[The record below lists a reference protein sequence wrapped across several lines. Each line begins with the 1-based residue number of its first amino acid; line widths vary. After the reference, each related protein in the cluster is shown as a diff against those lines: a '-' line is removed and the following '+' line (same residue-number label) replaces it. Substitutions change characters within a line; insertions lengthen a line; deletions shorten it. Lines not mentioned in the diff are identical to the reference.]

1 MVSADEVKKLIQDGL
16 ANLKKNQLD
25 EALKKFN
32 KALNEDPKNT
42 MAWNNK
48 GVVLR
53 KQGKINEALECYNK
67 ALSFDPKLTRA
78 MLNKAR
84 ALKVQKKF
92 DLALF
97 TYEEILEIEIEHPIA
112 IAESERVRILL
123 SKRAQLK
130 SIDKQTKEQE
140 IEENAKLIDRKEEL
154 IEFLEESKT
163 SISDN
168 VEGITDMFTH
178 GIKEE
183 AIEQRDKIKQAIISF
198 NDQMLNRIELI
209 ADEFITL
216 DFEEECRE
224 MIDAWDDFK
233 NTKIDE
239 LQKLE

>member
-1 MVSADEVKKLIQDGL
+1 MESSDEVKKLIQTGL
-16 ANLKKNQLD
+16 ANLKKNRLD
-25 EALKKFN
+25 EALKNFN
-32 KALNEDPKNT
+32 QALNKDPNNT

-53 KQGKINEALECYNK
+53 KQGKIDEALDCYNK
-67 ALSFDPKLTRA
+67 ALALDPELTRA

-97 TYEEILEIEIEHPIA
+97 SYEEILEIDSEHPIA
-112 IAESERVRILL
+112 IVESERVRILL
-123 SKRAQLK
+123 SKRAQLA
-130 SIDKQTKEQE
+130 SVDKQSKDKEV
-140 IEENAKLIDRKEEL
+140 EENALLDEKKEEL
-154 IEFLEESKT
+154 IEFLEESRL
-163 SISDN
+163 SIADS
-168 VEGITDMFTH
+168 VEGITEMFTH

-183 AIEQRDKIKQAIISF
+183 AIEQRDKIKQAIVSF
-198 NDQMLNRIELI
+198 NDQMLNRIELM

-233 NTKIDE
+233 NTKIEE
-239 LQKLE
+239 LQKLV

>member
-1 MVSADEVKKLIQDGL
+1 MVSSDEVKKLIQDGL
-16 ANLKKNQLD
+16 TNLKNNRLD
-25 EALKKFN
+25 EALKNFN
-32 KALNEDPKNT
+32 QALNADPKST

-53 KQGKINEALECYNK
+53 KQGKIEDALECYNK
-67 ALSFDPKLTRA
+67 ALSLDPELTRA

-97 TYEEILEIEIEHPIA
+97 SYEEILEIDPEHPIA

-123 SKRAQLK
+123 SKRAQMK
-130 SIDKQTKEQE
+130 AENKQTKDKEFEEIALLEDKKQE
-140 IEENAKLIDRKEEL
+140 LA
-154 IEFLEESKT
+154 EFLEESRT
-163 SISDN
+163 SIADN
-168 VEGITDMFTH
+168 VEGITEMFTH

-198 NDQMLNRIELI
+198 NDQILNRIELM
-209 ADEFITL
+209 ADEFLTL

-224 MIDAWDDFK
+224 MIDAWDNFK
-233 NTKIDE
+233 NIKIDE
-239 LQKLE
+239 LLKLE

>member
-32 KALNEDPKNT
+32 KALNEDSKNT

-53 KQGKINEALECYNK
+53 KQGKIEEALECYNK

-84 ALKVQKKF
+84 AFKVQKKF

-123 SKRAQLK
+123 SKRAQMK

>member
-1 MVSADEVKKLIQDGL
+1 MVSSDEVKKLIQKGL
-16 ANLKKNQLD
+16 DNLKKNRLEAALENFNQ
-25 EALKKFN
+25 ALKQ
-32 KALNEDPKNT
+32 EPKNT

-53 KQGKINEALECYNK
+53 KQGKIDEALNCYNN

-84 ALKVQKKF
+84 ALKIQKKF

-97 TYEEILEIEIEHPIA
+97 TYEEMLEIDSEHPIA

-123 SKRAQLK
+123 SKRAQMRT
-130 SIDKQTKEQE
+130 IDKQTKEQE
-140 IEENAKLIDRKEEL
+140 IEENIKLVERKQEL
-154 IEFLEESKT
+154 IEFLEESRS
-163 SISDN
+163 SITDS
-168 VEGITDMFTH
+168 VEGITEMFTH

-198 NDQMLNRIELI
+198 NNQMLNRIELI

-224 MIDAWDDFK
+224 LIDTWDDFK
-233 NTKIDE
+233 NSMIDE
-239 LQKLE
+239 LQRLE

>member
-1 MVSADEVKKLIQDGL
+1 
-16 ANLKKNQLD
+16 
-25 EALKKFN
+25 
-32 KALNEDPKNT
+32 

-53 KQGKINEALECYNK
+53 KQGKIEDALECYNK
-67 ALSFDPKLTRA
+67 ALSIDPELTRA

-97 TYEEILEIEIEHPIA
+97 SYEEILEIDPEHPIA

-123 SKRAQLK
+123 SKRAQMK
-130 SIDKQTKEQE
+130 TEDSQTKEKEFEE
-140 IEENAKLIDRKEEL
+140 IALLEDKKQEL
-154 IEFLEESKT
+154 IEFLEESRS
-163 SISDN
+163 SIADN
-168 VEGITDMFTH
+168 VEGITEMFTH

-183 AIEQRDKIKQAIISF
+183 AIEQRDRIKQAIISF
-198 NDQMLNRIELI
+198 NDQMLNRIELM

-233 NTKIDE
+233 NAKIDD